1 MTSKVE
7 ALADIADIAYR
18 HDLTIEDIAKVLSVE
33 TESNPQ
39 EKTSSVLAKVLAFL
53 GSIFVLAG
61 IALFIDMLWDDF
73 NSVTRVLVT
82 LGVGFSL
89 YLFGLATMCD
99 ERFSKVTTPLLF
111 VSGLLQPIGIV
122 VMMDEYSR
130 GGQPE
135 HGLLFMCT
143 VMFLQQF
150 LTFMAKRDYGVLLF
164 MSLFFG
170 AAGFGTFCDIIG
182 MDESLIALAVGIGL
196 MCISY
201 LIDKSVHQ
209 KITPPWYF
217 VGSIFFLYG
226 IFDLIDNTV
235 LEILFF
241 GVASGLMYLATLVR
255 SRTLLFVSVLAI
267 MSFTGYYFQ
276 GVLFNAFGLIIMG
289 FLLIG
294 LSVFAMKLNRKYI
307 EG

>member
-1 MTSKVE
+1 
-7 ALADIADIAYR
+7 
-18 HDLTIEDIAKVLSVE
+18 
-33 TESNPQ
+33 
-39 EKTSSVLAKVLAFL
+39 
-53 GSIFVLAG
+53 
-61 IALFIDMLWDDF
+61 
-73 NSVTRVLVT
+73 
-82 LGVGFSL
+82 
-89 YLFGLATMCD
+89 
-99 ERFSKVTTPLLF
+99 
-111 VSGLLQPIGIV
+111 
-122 VMMDEYSR
+122 
-130 GGQPE
+130 
-135 HGLLFMCT
+135 
-143 VMFLQQF
+143 
-150 LTFMAKRDYGVLLF
+150 
-164 MSLFFG
+164 
-170 AAGFGTFCDIIG
+170 